1 MTMTVIMIDAMTNT
15 MVKSMYFPM
24 SGTALDVEGMS
35 STMTNRKTVKDSKTE
50 IERVIFSPEEKKKT
64 NTNLTV
70 IDLKVLLIVR
80 Y

>member
-15 MVKSMYFPM
+15 IVKSMYFPM

-50 IERVIFSPEEKKKT
+50 IERVIFSPEEKKKQ
-64 NTNLTV
+64 TNLTV

>member
-50 IERVIFSPEEKKKT
+50 IERVIFSPEEKKNQT
-64 NTNLTV
+64 QILR
-70 IDLKVLLIVR
+70 L
-80 Y
+80 